1 MAKLIDI
8 LSKLKDSQLMESND
22 GTVWDAVNLRDN
34 VSDEDR
40 EYCFNQ
46 IGIFGVDD
54 NDMMVFPPVYKFIE
68 PSQKTMDDLLEAC
81 DKLRSMGINCG
92 VNNGDFPGVIFD
104 EAQVQKL
111 IALLSNIEVVSNA

>member
-1 MAKLIDI
+1 MAKLIDL

-34 VSDEDR
+34 VSEDDR
-40 EYCFNQ
+40 EYCFNN
-46 IGIFGVDD
+46 IGIFAVDD
-54 NDMMVFPPVYKFIE
+54 RDMMVFPPVYTFVE

-81 DKLRSMGINCG
+81 DKLRSIGVHCG

-104 EAQVQKL
+104 ETQVQKL
-111 IALLSNIEVVSNA
+111 IALLSNSEVVSDA